1 MAAIVNRAGRIGGCQ
16 SVNAPG
22 APHLSCRW
30 RVVEAPGRSRGP
42 PPPSPDGRRLGAEAL
57 AAELHESQQRGGG
70 GGDFC
75 CPGECRRQPMVRPRT
90 RRSSIASTCPVSAGR
105 PASTRER
112 HSCRRSLRGR
122 LAWREH
128 SGPVVLLLLVQ
139 GGCLSRGRAS
149 RRRGVCRDLTRL
161 VGLESVLG

>member
-1 MAAIVNRAGRIGGCQ
+1 MRLELRISPAAGAWLKRQDEVVAHCRPRLMAGVW
-16 SVNAPG
+16 AP
-22 APHLSCRW
+22 R
-30 RVVEAPGRSRGP
+30 
-42 PPPSPDGRRLGAEAL
+42 PSL
-57 AAELHESQQRGGG
+57 LHESQQRGGG

-112 HSCRRSLRGR
+112 HCCRRSLRGR

-161 VGLESVLG
+161 VGLESVL